1 MVTGIFFLLIFLS
14 LESFGNCSI
23 SCYKRPS
30 KIPKTKGTSLTYPG
44 NKTLAL
50 LCARHLTTGTNRSPL
65 WRSLIKR
72 KDEDGTS
79 GLGDSFMDWS
89 TLPWRHP
96 YLLPSQAG
104 LGLSVRSL
112 GAACIASEGK
122 GARYALMRIENFEL
136 IN

>member
-1 MVTGIFFLLIFLS
+1 MVTGIFLSTDIFIR
-14 LESFGNCSI
+14 ESFGNCSI

-30 KIPKTKGTSLTYPG
+30 KILKTKGTSLTYPG

-50 LCARHLTTGTNRSPL
+50 LCARQLTTGTNRSPL

-104 LGLSVRSL
+104 LGLSVKTS
-112 GAACIASEGK
+112 GCWYSFGGK
-122 GARYALMRIENFEL
+122 RGRYVLLRTNV
-136 IN
+136 